1 MPTITRL
8 TPDEAVYKDNTIS
21 IAAKGLYA
29 TIMATK
35 GDPDD
40 VLRVCKEERIEIRK
54 YIKELLDKG
63 YCKQSKDKL
72 TFGKKEHPITT
83 FTVTEE
89 LRGWASTKL
98 IHCDLEY
105 LTERWRNHHLS
116 KGTKIRNL
124 SASWRNWMLG
134 HVKFDGCTACF
145 KPVKVVVEGN
155 FAEQSYKREKFITIQ

>member
-8 TPDEAVYKDNTIS
+8 TPDERVYKDNTVS

-54 YIKELLDKG
+54 YIKELVDAG
-63 YCKQSKDKL
+63 YCKWANDKL
-72 TFGKKEHPITT
+72 TFGKKEPAIAA
-83 FTVTEE
+83 FKVGDDQRE
-89 LRGWASTKL
+89 WAKVNL

-105 LTERWRNHHLS
+105 LTDKWRDYHISNG
-116 KGTKIRNL
+116 KNPKNL
-124 SASWRNWMLG
+124 NASWRNWMRG
-134 HVKFDGCTACF
+134 HPKIDSCTVCL
-145 KPVKVVVEGN
+145 KPLKVIQDVQL
-155 FAEQSYKREKFITIQ
+155 QSYAQKKFITIQ